1 MFGSQLAVEEIRL
14 RIWDFILRNRD
25 TYQNIWE
32 RNLETHIQNMRKNRV
47 WGTSLEIMA
56 FSDLMRLNINIYT

>member
-1 MFGSQLAVEEIRL
+1 MFGGQLAVEEIRL

-32 RNLETHIQNMRKNRV
+32 GNLETHIQNMRKKIDLGNKFRNY
-47 WGTSLEIMA
+47 GILRFDEIE
-56 FSDLMRLNINIYT
+56 Y